1 MIPIIVAILAAA
13 VVGAIVFFILQNKL
27 DFLSEQTDRKL
38 EVFQNKYEARIQQS
52 SQALQE
58 SYREQL
64 NQKIAEVKDQAES
77 SAAAPVQSL
86 QENYQAQLTQTTN
99 ELKQQLDASLLE
111 SVQSSEARYQ
121 EQLTQATHELKEELE
136 SNFRN
141 ELQSLEAKYQADLEL
156 AHQKIAELEQAHK
169 SPIPD
174 QVKNLEKTED
184 SSGETGNELVELLE
198 EAETNQDE
206 PQQVVKDEILPEPSQ
221 PEQPM
226 VTETPIITDQPSQSD
241 QDLEDE
247 ILPEPSQPEQPMVTE
262 TPIIT
267 DQPSQSDQ
275 DLDETITALEN
286 YAQASD
292 IPQLSNYINHPE
304 SLIRGSIASAL
315 GKIAAAQGFRAEIQQ
330 AIPLMGKLI
339 QDPQPSVR
347 KSAVEALSNIKSE
360 KVIPLLERALRDPDS
375 DVVKSASA
383 GISQF
388 KSYRRTPK
396 PKAAKKTVKPS
407 KR

>member
-1 MIPIIVAILAAA
+1 MIPILVAILAAA

-38 EVFQNKYEARIQQS
+38 EVFQNKYETRIEQN

-64 NQKIAEVKDQAES
+64 NQKIEEVKQQGES
-77 SAAAPVQSL
+77 SAAAAAQPL

-136 SNFRN
+136 SNFRQ

-156 AHQKIAELEQAHK
+156 AHQKIAELEQAHQ

-174 QVKNLEKTED
+174 EVKNLDETEET
-184 SSGETGNELVELLE
+184 SAQTGNELVELLE

-206 PQQVVKDEILPEPSQ
+206 PQPVVKDEMLPEPSQ
-221 PEQPM
+221 PEQP
-226 VTETPIITDQPSQSD
+226 VLTETPSITAQPSQSD
-241 QDLEDE
+241 LDLG
-247 ILPEPSQPEQPMVTE
+247 
-262 TPIIT
+262 
-267 DQPSQSDQ
+267 
-275 DLDETITALEN
+275 ETITALVN
-286 YAQASD
+286 YGQARD
-292 IPQLSNYINHPE
+292 IPQLSKYINHPE

-315 GKIAAAQGFRAEIQQ
+315 GKIAAAQGLRAEIQQ
-330 AIPLMGKLI
+330 AIPLIGKLI

-347 KSAVEALSNIKSE
+347 QSAVEALSNIKSE

-375 DVVKSASA
+375 NVVKSASA

-388 KSYRRTPK
+388 KSYRRTQPPK
-396 PKAAKKTVKPS
+396 PAKKTVKPS
-407 KR
+407 KP

>member
-1 MIPIIVAILAAA
+1 MIPIIIVAILAAA
-13 VVGAIVFFILQNKL
+13 VVGAIVFFALQNKL

-38 EVFQNKYEARIQQS
+38 EVFQNKYEGRIQQS

-64 NQKIAEVKDQAES
+64 NHKIEEVKQQVES
-77 SAAAPVQSL
+77 SAADPAESVQAL

-156 AHQKIAELEQAHK
+156 AHQKIDQLEQAHQ

-206 PQQVVKDEILPEPSQ
+206 PQQVVK
-221 PEQPM
+221 
-226 VTETPIITDQPSQSD
+226 
-241 QDLEDE
+241 DE

-315 GKIAAAQGFRAEIQQ
+315 GKIAAAQGLRAEIKQ

-396 PKAAKKTVKPS
+396 PKPAKKTVKPS
-407 KR
+407 KP

>member
-13 VVGAIVFFILQNKL
+13 VVGAIVFFVLQNKL

-38 EVFQNKYEARIQQS
+38 EVFQNKYETRIQQS

-64 NQKIAEVKDQAES
+64 NDKIEEVKQQGES
-77 SAAAPVQSL
+77 SAAAPAQSAQSL

-99 ELKQQLDASLLE
+99 VLKQQLDASLLE

-136 SNFRN
+136 SNFRQ

-156 AHQKIAELEQAHK
+156 AHQKIDQLEQAHK

-174 QVKNLEKTED
+174 QVNNLETTEE
-184 SSGETGNELVELLE
+184 SSAETGNELVELLE

-226 VTETPIITDQPSQSD
+226 VTETPSITDQR
-241 QDLEDE
+241 
-247 ILPEPSQPEQPMVTE
+247 
-262 TPIIT
+262 
-267 DQPSQSDQ
+267 SQSDQ
-275 DLDETITALEN
+275 DLDETITALGN
-286 YAQASD
+286 YAEASD

-330 AIPLMGKLI
+330 AIPLIGKLI
-339 QDPQPSVR
+339 KDPQPSVR
-347 KSAVEALSNIKSE
+347 QSAVEALSNIKSE

-396 PKAAKKTVKPS
+396 PKPAKKTVKPS
-407 KR
+407 KP

>member
-1 MIPIIVAILAAA
+1 MNPIIVAILAPA
-13 VVGAIVFFILQNKL
+13 VVGAIIFFVLQNKL

-38 EVFQNKYEARIQQS
+38 EVLQNKYEARIQQN

-64 NQKIAEVKDQAES
+64 NHKIEEVKQQVES
-77 SAAAPVQSL
+77 SADAPIQSL
-86 QENYQAQLTQTTN
+86 QENYQVQLTQTTN

-136 SNFRN
+136 SNFRQ

-156 AHQKIAELEQAHK
+156 AHQKIAELEQAHQ
-169 SPIPD
+169 SPIPGE
-174 QVKNLEKTED
+174 VNNLYQTEET
-184 SSGETGNELVELLE
+184 SAKTGNELVELLQ
-198 EAETNQDE
+198 EAETNQHE
-206 PQQVVKDEILPEPSQ
+206 PQQVVKDEISPEPSQ

-226 VTETPIITDQPSQSD
+226 LTETPS
-241 QDLEDE
+241 
-247 ILPEPSQPEQPMVTE
+247 
-262 TPIIT
+262 IT

-275 DLDETITALEN
+275 DLDQTITALGN

-304 SLIRGSIASAL
+304 SLIRGSMASAL
-315 GKIAAAQGFRAEIQQ
+315 GKIAAAQGLRAEIQQ
-330 AIPLMGKLI
+330 AIPLIGKLI
-339 QDPQPSVR
+339 KDPQPSVR
-347 KSAVEALSNIKSE
+347 QSAVEALSNIKSE

-396 PKAAKKTVKPS
+396 PKPAKKTVKPS

>member
-1 MIPIIVAILAAA
+1 MIPILVAILAAA

-38 EVFQNKYEARIQQS
+38 EVFQNKYETRIEQN

-64 NQKIAEVKDQAES
+64 NQKIEEVKQQGES
-77 SAAAPVQSL
+77 SAAAAAQPL

-136 SNFRN
+136 SNFRQ

-156 AHQKIAELEQAHK
+156 AHQKIAELEQAHQ

-174 QVKNLEKTED
+174 EVKNLDETEET
-184 SSGETGNELVELLE
+184 SAQTGNELVELLE

-206 PQQVVKDEILPEPSQ
+206 PQPVVKDEMLPEPSQ
-221 PEQPM
+221 PEQP
-226 VTETPIITDQPSQSD
+226 VLTETPSITAQPSQSD
-241 QDLEDE
+241 LDLG
-247 ILPEPSQPEQPMVTE
+247 
-262 TPIIT
+262 
-267 DQPSQSDQ
+267 
-275 DLDETITALEN
+275 ETITALGN
-286 YAQASD
+286 YGQARD
-292 IPQLSNYINHPE
+292 IPQLSKYINHPE

-315 GKIAAAQGFRAEIQQ
+315 GKIAAAQGLRAEIQQ
-330 AIPLMGKLI
+330 AIPLIGKLI

-347 KSAVEALSNIKSE
+347 QSAVEALSNIKSE

-375 DVVKSASA
+375 NVVKSASA

-396 PKAAKKTVKPS
+396 PKPANKTVKPS
-407 KR
+407 KP

>member
-13 VVGAIVFFILQNKL
+13 VVGAIVFFALQNKL

-38 EVFQNKYEARIQQS
+38 EVFQNKYEGRIQQS

-64 NQKIAEVKDQAES
+64 NQKIEEVKQQVES
-77 SAAAPVQSL
+77 SATAPAQSL

-241 QDLEDE
+241 QDL
-247 ILPEPSQPEQPMVTE
+247 
-262 TPIIT
+262 
-267 DQPSQSDQ
+267 
-275 DLDETITALEN
+275 DETITALGN
-286 YAQASD
+286 YAEARD

-315 GKIAAAQGFRAEIQQ
+315 GKIAAAQGFRAEIKQ
-330 AIPLMGKLI
+330 AIPLIGKLI

-347 KSAVEALSNIKSE
+347 QSAVEALSNIKSE

-396 PKAAKKTVKPS
+396 PKPANKTVKPS
-407 KR
+407 KP

>member
-13 VVGAIVFFILQNKL
+13 VVGAIVFFVLQNKL

-38 EVFQNKYEARIQQS
+38 EVFQNKYETRIEQN

-64 NQKIAEVKDQAES
+64 NQKIEEVKQQRES
-77 SAAAPVQSL
+77 SAAAPAQPL
-86 QENYQAQLTQTTN
+86 QENYQDQLTQTTN

-121 EQLTQATHELKEELE
+121 EQLTQATHDLKEELE

-156 AHQKIAELEQAHK
+156 AHQKIDQLEQAHK

-174 QVKNLEKTED
+174 QVKSLDKTEE

-226 VTETPIITDQPSQSD
+226 VTETPS
-241 QDLEDE
+241 
-247 ILPEPSQPEQPMVTE
+247 
-262 TPIIT
+262 IT

-275 DLDETITALEN
+275 DLDETITALGN
-286 YAQASD
+286 YAEASD

-315 GKIAAAQGFRAEIQQ
+315 GKIAAAQGLRAEIQQ
-330 AIPLMGKLI
+330 AIPLIGKLI
-339 QDPQPSVR
+339 KDPQPSVR
-347 KSAVEALSNIKSE
+347 QSAVEALSNIKSE

-388 KSYRRTPK
+388 KSYRRTQPPK
-396 PKAAKKTVKPS
+396 PAKKTVKPS
-407 KR
+407 KP